1 MKNVFASIF
10 ILSILLWSPV
20 AQATDVPAGNV
31 EGTWTA
37 ENSPYVITG
46 DIRVAEG
53 DALTIE
59 PGTEINF
66 SGQYILRVVGNLSA
80 IGAEGDS
87 ITFTSNAVNTW
98 WNGIKLDSLATESD
112 TARFE
117 YCRINQMKNTGI
129 NIIRTNKVV
138 FEHTRFFDNL
148 DMYIGAVYTALGDPV
163 FRNCRFE
170 NNDSA
175 PSSEGAAMYIWDA
188 SPVLQDC
195 EFVGNQ
201 SPWSSGAIA
210 IYRSDSA
217 TEPQFLDCL
226 FQDNFTSGS
235 GGAIVSHSNC
245 VSYFENCQF
254 INNSSLYN
262 GGAIWDGY
270 TLAGTSQYVNCLFE
284 GNHCEDNGGAI
295 YMVNTKASFDNCEFR
310 DNYSDYQQGG
320 AVFAYD
326 ECTTSY
332 EQCVF
337 SGNVAQG
344 SGGALDNNDNSTTTI
359 NRCLFRNNSASM
371 GGGICFT
378 YYMDVVMTNSI
389 IVNNEAINYGGAFRL
404 VQFSHAVLNNCVIVN
419 NRAGT
424 DGAGFSLYWD
434 SDPVLT
440 NCIMHGNRVEEEIQN
455 LQVQNYIWHTCE
467 ASFIHCIVEGGEDSF
482 NTGESGLGAYT
493 NVLTDDP
500 LFIYPSEGSG
510 VNFSAEVTN
519 WNVLEDESPCI
530 NTGTPTIDGLGLGD
544 VDYGG
549 NDRLQDDIV
558 DIGAYEGGELVLP
571 PTITQDPVPASICWG
586 DNLTLSVEYEGT
598 EPISLQWSMLLEEID
613 GATSSELILEDV
625 TAADAGQYY
634 CIVSNVAGSVYSDTV
649 DVFIPEE
656 APWVELDLT
665 QPFCFNDPSGSINGE
680 SSEGVVSFELY
691 ELNDMETSMS
701 ESLPFS
707 GLAAGD
713 YVLTAIDEFG
723 CSIDEEVQIIP
734 FNSQIVIEI
743 PDTTLATCSDC
754 PDGIF
759 VVAVSGGSPDYVY
772 SLDGINLGSP
782 SEITMAPG
790 EHVFCVEDDAGCI
803 QCQLLVMDEDDFPQ
817 EIDFNG
823 DGIISTA
830 DLLIFLGQL
839 GCEGCDCEADL
850 NGDCL
855 VNITDLLDFLTQFP

>member
-1 MKNVFASIF
+1 MKNALAFCLTLNLVVWALFG
-10 ILSILLWSPV
+10 
-20 AQATDVPAGNV
+20 QATDVPGGNV
-31 EGTWTA
+31 SGTWTA
-37 ENSPYVITG
+37 ADSPYVVTG

-53 DALTIE
+53 ESLTIE
-59 PGTEINF
+59 PGAEINF
-66 SGQYILRVVGNLSA
+66 SGQYILRVVGNISA

-87 ITFTSNAVNTW
+87 ITITSNAINTW

-129 NIIRTNKVV
+129 NIIRTSKVV

-188 SPVLQDC
+188 SPIMEDC

-226 FQDNFTSGS
+226 FKNNFTSGS

-245 VSYFENCQF
+245 VSYFENCEF

-284 GNHCEDNGGAI
+284 GNHCEDNGGAV
-295 YMVNTKASFDNCEFR
+295 YMVNTLSSFENCEFKE
-310 DNYSDYQQGG
+310 NYSDYQQGG
-320 AVFAYD
+320 AIFAYD
-326 ECTTSY
+326 DCTTSY
-332 EQCVF
+332 EQCTF

-344 SGGALDNNDNSTTTI
+344 SGGALDNNDNCTTTI
-359 NRCLFRNNSASM
+359 NRCNFRNNSAGI
-371 GGGICFT
+371 GGAICLT
-378 YYMDVVMTNSI
+378 YYMDVTITNSL
-389 IVNNEAINYGGAFRL
+389 IVNNEANYGGAFRL
-404 VQFSHAVLNNCVIVN
+404 VQFAHAVLNNCVIAH
-419 NRAGT
+419 NRSGT

-440 NCIMHGNRVEEEIQN
+440 NCILHGNRVEEEIQN

-467 ASFIHCIVEGGEDSF
+467 ASFVHCVVEGGEESF

-493 NVLTDDP
+493 NVIEEDP
-500 LFIYPSEGSG
+500 LFIFPSAGSG
-510 VNFSAEVTN
+510 VEFSAEVTN
-519 WNVLEDESPCI
+519 WNILQDESPCI
-530 NTGTPTIDGLGLGD
+530 NAGTPSVDGLGLGA

-549 NDRLQDDIV
+549 NDRVQEDIV
-558 DIGAYEGGELVLP
+558 DVGAFEGGELVLP
-571 PTITQDPVPASICWG
+571 PSISQDPVGTSLCWG
-586 DNLTLSVEYEGT
+586 DDLVLSVEYEGT

-613 GATSSELILEDV
+613 GATSSVLTIEDV
-625 TAADAGQYY
+625 TGADAGEYY

-649 DVFIPEE
+649 EVVIPESE
-656 APWVELDLT
+656 PWMELDIT
-665 QPFCFNDPSGSINGE
+665 PSFCFNDPSASIDGE

-691 ELNDMETSMS
+691 EWESMETSVS
-701 ESLPFS
+701 ETLPFS
-707 GLAAGD
+707 GLMAGE
-713 YVLTAIDEFG
+713 YTLTATDEFG
-723 CSIDEEVQIIP
+723 CSVEEDVQIVP
-734 FNSQIVIEI
+734 GNSQIIIEV

-754 PDGIF
+754 ADGVF
-759 VVAVSGGSPDYVY
+759 TVAVSGGSPNYTY
-772 SLDGINLGSP
+772 ILDGFPVGSP
-782 SEITMAPG
+782 EITVAPG
-790 EHVFCVEDDAGCI
+790 EYVFCVEDAAGCV
-803 QCQLLVMDEDDFPQ
+803 QCQMLVMDEDDFPQ

-839 GCEGCDCEADL
+839 GCAGCDCEADL